1 MSDSFFYIIVAV
13 AGVGFLGILIWFMI
27 ISKRTNKQELKYIK
41 ELKKGTE
48 NRNFSLEVIYQKLY
62 VFYSKAPI
70 LKRYLAKLRRRL
82 EIINIEDE
90 FLTRRQASSYLS
102 KALLVIIPLTILIIA
117 LTYKN
122 TLLMFILLI
131 FELFITEIIIEG
143 SVDKLDN
150 KILKQQIEFFAEIRH
165 AYHETNMV
173 EEAIYNVAQDD
184 EKEISAQ
191 AQKIYEVLISD
202 DPETE
207 LEKYYDIAPN
217 DYLKEFA
224 GISYLTKEFGDRKEG
239 KTSLYLKNL
248 NNITQEMQIEILK
261 RDELNYKFQS
271 LTIISIAPALFIDLV
286 RNWAVDQFDF
296 TKSFYNGQWGFLTQM
311 LLLVIIAVCFI
322 LIRKVKDATGIK
334 GAITDNPWQKKL
346 YDNKFIKKIVDAFI
360 PKKGTKEYKNLVKL
374 MKQAAS
380 KLKME
385 WLFVN
390 RISLAIVTF
399 IITILLVVKVHQVS
413 INFVYTDTSHYSES
427 IMGLS
432 ESEEAEAQEELK
444 KDNYFLDKYRGKH
457 IKKEFLKQQITYSEA
472 YKDSTEDEINE
483 ATDRIWTKLQVIE
496 NEYLAPIGLI
506 ISFAFGYIG
515 YMGPLGL
522 LVFQAKM
529 RELEME
535 DEVMQFQT
543 IILMLMKIER
553 VNVEI
558 ILEWLERYAN
568 MFKEPIT
575 KCVNNYEA
583 GAWEALEQ
591 LKNDTDFPLFIRI
604 VESLQA
610 AVEKIPIEQ
619 AFDELDSER
628 DYYQEKRKQSNERLI
643 SRKALIGS
651 VIGFAPMVC
660 LFVAYLIIPMCVIGL
675 GSMSGVFTGL
685 SDAGI

>member
-1 MSDSFFYIIVAV
+1 MSDTFFYIIIAV
-13 AGVGFLGILIWFMI
+13 AGVGFFGIMVWYFIL
-27 ISKRTNKQELKYIK
+27 SKKTNKEELKYIR

-48 NRNFSLEVIYQKLY
+48 NKGFSTDVLYQKLY
-62 VFYSKAPI
+62 VIYSKAPI
-70 LKRYLAKLRRRL
+70 VKRYLAKLRRRL

-90 FLTRRQASSYLS
+90 YLTRKQASNYLT
-102 KALLVIIPLTILIIA
+102 KALAIIIPLTFLIIA
-117 LTYKN
+117 LTKNN

-131 FELFITEIIIEG
+131 FEIFITEIIIES

-150 KILKQQIEFFAEIRH
+150 KILKQQIDFFAEIRH

-173 EEAIYNVAQDD
+173 EEAIYQVAQDD
-184 EKEISAQ
+184 EKEVSAQ

-217 DYLKEFA
+217 SYLKEFA
-224 GISYLTKEFGDRKEG
+224 GISYLTKEFGDRKID
-239 KTSLYLKNL
+239 KTSLYLKNV
-248 NNITQEMQIEILK
+248 NNITEEMQIEILK

-271 LTIISIAPALFIDLV
+271 LSIISIVPALFIDV
-286 RNWAVDQFDF
+286 IKNWAMDQFSF
-296 TKSFYNGQWGFLTQM
+296 TSSFYKGQWGFLTQM

-322 LIRKVKDATGIK
+322 LIRKVKDATGIE
-334 GAITDNPWQKKL
+334 GATTDNPWQKRIYENKIAK
-346 YDNKFIKKIVDAFI
+346 KFIDLFI
-360 PKKGTKEYKNLVKL
+360 PKKGTKEYKNLINLLK
-374 MKQAAS
+374 KAAS

-390 RISLAIVTF
+390 RIVISIVTF
-399 IITILLVVKVHQVS
+399 LVTILLVVKVHQVACDL
-413 INFVYTDTSHYSES
+413 VYTDTSSYSES
-427 IMGLS
+427 VMGMS
-432 ESEEAEAQEELK
+432 ESEKAKAQEELK
-444 KDNYFLDKYRGKH
+444 KDNYFLDKYRGKEVT
-457 IKKEFLKQQITYSEA
+457 KEFLKNAITYSDA
-472 YKDSTEDEINE
+472 YKDATEDEITE
-483 ATDRIWTKLQVIE
+483 ATDRIYTKLQTLD
-496 NEYLAPIGLI
+496 NKYLAPIGLV
-506 ISFAFGYIG
+506 ISLAFAYIG
-515 YMGPLGL
+515 YMGPIGL
-522 LVFQAKM
+522 LLFQAKM

-553 VNVEI
+553 VNVEM

-591 LKNDTDFPLFIRI
+591 LKNDTDFPLFVRI

-619 AFDELDSER
+619 AFDELDTER
-628 DYYQEKRKQSNERLI
+628 DYYQQKRKQSNERLI
-643 SRKALIGS
+643 SRKAMIGS

-660 LFVAYLIIPMCVIGL
+660 LFVGYLIVPMCVIGL
-675 GSMSGVFTGL
+675 GSMTGVFSGMST
-685 SDAGI
+685 AI

>member
-1 MSDSFFYIIVAV
+1 MGDSLFYIIIGV
-13 AGVGFLGILIWFMI
+13 AGAGFLGILIWYFVL
-27 ISKRTNKQELKYIK
+27 SKTTNRQELKYIK

-48 NRNFSLEVIYQKLY
+48 NKSFSSDVFYQKIY
-62 VFYSKAPI
+62 VFYSKAPV

-90 FLTRRQASSYLS
+90 YLTRKQAAAYLT
-102 KALLVIIPLTILIIA
+102 KAMAIIIPLTFLIIA
-117 LTYKN
+117 LTKTN
-122 TLLMFILLI
+122 LLLMFILLI
-131 FELFITEIIIEG
+131 FEIFITEIIIES

-150 KILKQQIEFFAEIRH
+150 KVLKQQIDFFAEIRH

-173 EEAIYNVAQDD
+173 EEAIYQVAQDD
-184 EKEISAQ
+184 EKEVSAQ

-217 DYLKEFA
+217 SYLKEFA
-224 GISYLTKEFGDRKEG
+224 GISYLTKEFGDRKID
-239 KTSLYLKNL
+239 KTSLYLKNV
-248 NNITQEMQIEILK
+248 NNITEEMQIEILK

-271 LTIISIAPALFIDLV
+271 LSIISIVPALFIDV
-286 RNWAVDQFDF
+286 VKNWAMGQFSF
-296 TKSFYNGQWGFLTQM
+296 TSSFYKGQWGFLTQM
-311 LLLVIIAVCFI
+311 LILVIIAVCFI
-322 LIRKVKDATGIK
+322 LIRKVKDVSGIEA
-334 GAITDNPWQKKL
+334 GASENPWQKKV
-346 YDNKFIKKIVDAFI
+346 YENKFGKKIVDLFL
-360 PKKGTKEYKNLVKL
+360 PKKGTKEYKNLVNLLK
-374 MKQAAS
+374 KAAS

-390 RISLAIVTF
+390 RIVIAIATF
-399 IITILLVVKVHQVS
+399 IVTILLVIKVHQVAS
-413 INFVYTDTSHYSES
+413 DLVYTDTSSFS
-427 IMGLS
+427 KSVMGMS
-432 ESEEAEAQEELK
+432 ESEEAKAQEELK
-444 KDNYFLDKYRGKH
+444 KDNYFLDKYKGQK
-457 IKKEFLKQQITYSEA
+457 ITKEYLKKAITYSEGF
-472 YKDSTEDEINE
+472 KDATEEEIDE
-483 ATDRIWTKLQVIE
+483 ATDRIWTKLQTLD

-506 ISFAFGYIG
+506 IALAFGYIG
-515 YMGPLGL
+515 YMSPLGL
-522 LVFQAKM
+522 LLFQAKM

-553 VNVEI
+553 VNVEM

-591 LKNDTDFPLFIRI
+591 LKNDTDFPLFVRI

-619 AFDELDSER
+619 AFDELDTER

-643 SRKALIGS
+643 ARKALIGTA
-651 VIGFAPMVC
+651 IGFAPMVC
-660 LFVAYLIIPMCVIGL
+660 LFVGYLIVPMCVIGL
-675 GSMSGVFTGL
+675 GSMTGVFSGMST
-685 SDAGI
+685 AI